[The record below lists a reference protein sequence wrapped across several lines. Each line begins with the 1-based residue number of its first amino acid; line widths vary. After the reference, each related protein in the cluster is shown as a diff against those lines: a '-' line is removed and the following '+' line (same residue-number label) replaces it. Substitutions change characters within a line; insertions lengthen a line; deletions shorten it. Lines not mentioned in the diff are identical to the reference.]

1 MDITFLRIVS
11 TLVSLATFLGILGWV
26 YLGRNKHAF
35 DAAAHLPFEQD

>member
-26 YLGRNKHAF
+26 YLCRDKRAF
-35 DAAAHLPFEQD
+35 DAAARLPFEQD